1 MNPLPEL
8 INGLRLLEPFLT
20 RHGFTLDTYENGQGS
35 GGQFTRATY
44 KKADRK
50 FVISYRYSIGELYYQ
65 FEDLAVGHD
74 FYLKQLGHGDKMKFP
89 DFQSEDRLET
99 FRNVLHD
106 FDLIRSDFFE
116 GDCKELKR
124 IEELQKKHID
134 NLQRQSQINGH
145 DEGDLRKIQKAR
157 EKFKTK
163 DYKESL
169 DIYRTIDNKN
179 VLSDFDLRTMYFCKQ
194 RVG

>member
-1 MNPLPEL
+1 
-8 INGLRLLEPFLT
+8 
-20 RHGFTLDTYENGQGS
+20 
-35 GGQFTRATY
+35 
-44 KKADRK
+44 
-50 FVISYRYSIGELYYQ
+50 
-65 FEDLAVGHD
+65 
-74 FYLKQLGHGDKMKFP
+74 MKFP

-124 IEELQKKHID
+124 IEELQKEHID
-134 NLQRQSQINGH
+134 KLQRQSQINGQ

-163 DYKESL
+163 DYKGSL

-179 VLSDFDLRTMYFCKQ
+179 VLSDFDLRTMDFCKQ